1 MCVLDERGRSD
12 FDRLQA
18 RSMRKGWKPGLDLVV
33 FCVFDVLVL
42 KGRNVMP
49 QPLRKRKAW
58 LGGLLEPV
66 TQSVLTVGYIEEA
79 GALFYARAAALEL
92 DGIVVKDLDSP
103 YLPGVR

>member
-1 MCVLDERGRSD
+1 
-12 FDRLQA
+12 
-18 RSMRKGWKPGLDLVV
+18 
-33 FCVFDVLVL
+33 VL

-79 GALFYARAAALEL
+79 GALLYTRAAALEL
-92 DGIVVKDLDSP
+92 DGIVAKDLDSP